1 MAPRLALA
9 VAVALVLAVAGAH
22 AATMYKW
29 VDDKG
34 VVHYTDKMPADAV
47 DKSSVELN
55 KEGIA
60 VKRIDAAPTLEQ
72 RRAKQLEEER
82 ARQLAQQREA
92 GDRRDRALVQSYT
105 SVEEID
111 LARTRAVGTLE
122 AQMQSAQ
129 VYSASLGKRRE
140 ELVVRRKT
148 YGDGVPA
155 AVERELESIGSEL
168 AKQDVLIAERKRE
181 IALVNARYEADKQR
195 WKELRAIAVARE
207 AAAAVPDGAGAMGR
221 AGSGGGPA
229 GSTNAPVMPG
239 RAAIKGTVR

>member
-1 MAPRLALA
+1 MAHRLPLA
-9 VAVALVLAVAGAH
+9 VAVVLVLAAAGTH
-22 AATMYKW
+22 AAGMYKW

-34 VVHYTDKMPADAV
+34 VVHYSDKMPADAV
-47 DKSSVELN
+47 DKGSVELN
-55 KEGIA
+55 KEGVA
-60 VKRIDAAPTLEQ
+60 VKRIDAAPTPEQ

-82 ARQLAQQREA
+82 TRQLAQQREA

-129 VYSASLGKRRE
+129 VYRASLGKRRE

-148 YGDGVPA
+148 YGDSVPA

-168 AKQDVLIAERKRE
+168 GKQDVLIAERKRE
-181 IALVNARYEADKQR
+181 IASVNARYEADKQR
-195 WKELRAIAVARE
+195 WKELRAIAAARE
-207 AAAAVPDGAGAMGR
+207 AAAAVPDGASATGR
-221 AGSGGGPA
+221 TGSGGASA
-229 GSTNAPVMPG
+229 GSTNTRGMPG
-239 RAAIKGTVR
+239 VAAVKGAVR